1 MKTGLFQIRV
11 GTIFFVFLQFCIHKY
26 MKRIILL
33 IFGLLTVFLLCAQ
46 PAHNKAVVAFYNVE
60 NLFDTLDDPIKD
72 DEQFLP
78 DNDYHWNTERYN
90 AKLKNLSLVISEI
103 AKLDGGLVVL
113 GVCEIENERVMLD
126 LAATELLQPYHLS
139 VCHHESPDRR
149 GVDVAFFYD
158 PSRFKILGT
167 KAFPT
172 IVPNNPDFIT
182 RDQWLMTGVLDNTDT
197 LYIVANHWPS
207 KSGGEQRSLPGR
219 LAAGQ
224 LGRHIADSVLNAH
237 PGAKFIYMG
246 DLNDNPTSQCIIS
259 EMGTKTK
266 PENLTNYDLYNPMW
280 KLFRNGLG
288 SYAYRDSWEM
298 LDNII
303 ISGGLVNARPGTYK
317 FRSAHIFRKGFMFTK
332 SGSYMYYP
340 FRTFAAGNYQ
350 GGYSDHLPVY
360 IVLTK

>member
-1 MKTGLFQIRV
+1 MKKCCLFV
-11 GTIFFVFLQFCIHKY
+11 LAMLFVVVSFSQ
-26 MKRIILL
+26 
-33 IFGLLTVFLLCAQ
+33 TT
-46 PAHNKAVVAFYNVE
+46 HNKAIIGFYNVE
-60 NLFDTLDDPIKD
+60 NLFDTIDDPNIN

-78 DNDYHWNTERYN
+78 NGDNRWDSQRYE
-90 AKLKNLSLVISEI
+90 AKLQSLSKVISEL

-113 GVCEIENERVMLD
+113 GVSEIENEQVLLD
-126 LAATELLQPYHLS
+126 LAATELLKPYHLS

-158 PSRFKILGT
+158 ASRFKILGT

-182 RDQWLMTGVLDNTDT
+182 RDQWLMTGVLDGTDT
-197 LYIVANHWPS
+197 LDIVANHWPS

-219 LAAGQ
+219 MAAGQ
-224 LGRHIADSVLNAH
+224 LGRYIADSVLHSRPN
-237 PGAKFIYMG
+237 AKFIYMG
-246 DLNDNPTSQCIIS
+246 DLNDNPTSKCIMA

-266 PENLTNYDLYNPMW
+266 PEKLTQYDLYNPMW
-280 KLFRNGLG
+280 KLFRDGLG

-303 ISGGLVNARPGTYK
+303 ISGALVNARPGTYK
-317 FRSAHIFRKGFMFTK
+317 FRSAHIFRRDFMFTK
-332 SGSYMYYP
+332 TGSYVDYP
-340 FRTFAAGNYQ
+340 YRTFAGGNYQ

>member
-1 MKTGLFQIRV
+1 
-11 GTIFFVFLQFCIHKY
+11 
-26 MKRIILL
+26 MKRIVLL
-33 IFGLLTVFLLCAQ
+33 IFGLLAVSFLYAQ
-46 PAHNKAVVAFYNVE
+46 ASHNKAVVGFYNVE
-60 NLFDTLDDPIKD
+60 NLFDTIDDPLKN

-78 DNDYHWNTERYN
+78 EGDYRWNSDRYN
-90 AKLKNLSLVISEI
+90 AKLEALSRVISEM

-113 GVCEIENERVMLD
+113 GVSEIENEQVLLD
-126 LAATELLQPYHLS
+126 LAATELLKPYHLS

-158 PSRFKILGT
+158 GSRFKILST

-182 RDQWLMTGVLDNTDT
+182 RDQWLMTGILDNTDT
-197 LYIVANHWPS
+197 LYIVVNHWPS

-219 LAAGQ
+219 MAAGQ
-224 LGRHIADSVLNAH
+224 LGRHIADSILNAH

-246 DLNDNPTSQCIIS
+246 DLNDNPTSKCIIT

-266 PENLTNYDLYNPMW
+266 PEKLTIYDLYNPMW
-280 KLFRNGLG
+280 KLFRDGLG

-317 FRSAHIFRKGFMFTK
+317 FRSAHIFRKDFMFTK
-332 SGSYMYYP
+332 TGSYMDYP
-340 FRTFAAGNYQ
+340 FRTFAGGNYQ

>member
-1 MKTGLFQIRV
+1 
-11 GTIFFVFLQFCIHKY
+11 
-26 MKRIILL
+26 MKRVNLL
-33 IFGLLTVFLLCAQ
+33 IFGLLTVTFLCAQ
-46 PAHNKAVVAFYNVE
+46 PARNKAVIGFYNVE
-60 NLFDTLDDPIKD
+60 NLFDTINDPNKD

-78 DNDYHWNTERYN
+78 DGENRWNSQRYE
-90 AKLKNLSLVISEI
+90 AKLKSLSKVISEM
-103 AKLDGGLVVL
+103 AMLDGGLVVL
-113 GVCEIENERVMLD
+113 GVSEVENEQVLLD
-126 LAATELLQPYHLS
+126 LVATELLAPYRLS

-149 GVDVAFFYD
+149 GVDVAFLYD
-158 PSRFKILGT
+158 ASRFKILST

-182 RDQWLMTGVLDNTDT
+182 RDQWLMTGILDGIDT
-197 LYIVANHWPS
+197 LDIVVNHWPS

-224 LGRHIADSVLNAH
+224 LGRQIADSVLQSRPN
-237 PGAKFIYMG
+237 AKFIYMG
-246 DLNDNPTSQCIIS
+246 DLNDNPTSKCILA

-266 PENLTNYDLYNPMW
+266 PEKLTGYDLYNPMW
-280 KLFRNGLG
+280 KMFRDGLG

-303 ISGGLVNARPGTYK
+303 VSGGLVNAAPGTYG
-317 FRSAHIFRKGFMFTK
+317 FRSANIFRKGFMFTK
-332 SGSYMYYP
+332 TGSYMDYP
-340 FRTFAAGNYQ
+340 YRTFAGGNYQ

>member
-1 MKTGLFQIRV
+1 MKKCCLFV
-11 GTIFFVFLQFCIHKY
+11 LAMLFVVVSFSQ
-26 MKRIILL
+26 
-33 IFGLLTVFLLCAQ
+33 TT
-46 PAHNKAVVAFYNVE
+46 HNKAIIGFYNVE
-60 NLFDTLDDPIKD
+60 NLFDTIDDPNIN

-78 DNDYHWNTERYN
+78 DGENRWDSQRYE
-90 AKLKNLSLVISEI
+90 AKLKSLSKVISEL

-113 GVCEIENERVMLD
+113 GVSEIENEQVLLD
-126 LAATELLQPYHLS
+126 LAATELLKPYHLS

-158 PSRFKILGT
+158 ASRFKILGT

-182 RDQWLMTGVLDNTDT
+182 RDQWLMTGVLDGTDT
-197 LYIVANHWPS
+197 LDIVANHWPS
-207 KSGGEQRSLPGR
+207 KAGGEQRSLPGR
-219 LAAGQ
+219 MAAGQ
-224 LGRHIADSVLNAH
+224 LGRYIADSVLHSRPN
-237 PGAKFIYMG
+237 AKFIYMG
-246 DLNDNPTSQCIIS
+246 DLNDNPTSKCIMT

-266 PENLTNYDLYNPMW
+266 PEKLTQYDLYNPMW
-280 KLFRNGLG
+280 KLFRDGLG

-303 ISGGLVNARPGTYK
+303 ISGALVNAKPGTYK
-317 FRSAHIFRKGFMFTK
+317 FRSAHIFRKDFMFTK
-332 SGSYMYYP
+332 TGSYVDYP
-340 FRTFAAGNYQ
+340 YRTFAGGNYQ

>member
-1 MKTGLFQIRV
+1 
-11 GTIFFVFLQFCIHKY
+11 
-26 MKRIILL
+26 MKRIVLSIVMMAFVIAAL
-33 IFGLLTVFLLCAQ
+33 AQ
-46 PAHNKAVVAFYNVE
+46 TARSKAIIGFYNVE
-60 NLFDTLDDPIKD
+60 NLFDTINDPNTN

-78 DNDYHWNTERYN
+78 EGDYRWSTVRYE
-90 AKLKNLSLVISEI
+90 AKLKSLSKVISEM

-113 GVCEIENERVMLD
+113 GVSEIENEQVLLD
-126 LAATELLQPYHLS
+126 LAATELLKPYHLS

-158 PSRFKILGT
+158 ATRFKILST
-167 KAFPT
+167 RAFPT

-182 RDQWLMTGVLDNTDT
+182 RDQWLMTGILDGIDT
-197 LYIVANHWPS
+197 LDIVVNHWPS

-224 LGRHIADSVLNAH
+224 LGRYIADSVLHSRPN
-237 PGAKFIYMG
+237 AKFIYMG
-246 DLNDNPTSQCIIS
+246 DLNDNPTSKCIMA

-266 PENLTNYDLYNPMW
+266 PEKLTQYDLYNPMW
-280 KLFRNGLG
+280 KLFRDGLG

-303 ISGGLVNARPGTYK
+303 ISGGLVNAAPGTYK
-317 FRSAHIFRKGFMFTK
+317 FRAAYIFRKDYMFTK
-332 SGSYMYYP
+332 TGSYMDYP
-340 FRTFAAGNYQ
+340 YRTFAGGNYQ